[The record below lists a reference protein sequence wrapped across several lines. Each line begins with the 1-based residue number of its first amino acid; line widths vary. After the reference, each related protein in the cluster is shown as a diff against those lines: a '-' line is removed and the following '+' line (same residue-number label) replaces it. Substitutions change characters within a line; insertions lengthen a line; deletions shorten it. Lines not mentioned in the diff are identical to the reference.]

1 LHEPLYFRY
10 SYTLSFPQGEGV
22 LERFFINLT
31 MPQLARAGFDGDVF
45 GLVSRDDASWARER
59 WDNAV
64 GELDQARRVWH
75 QGNMLNRLSDL
86 TDLGEPLGCV
96 VSPNNA

>member
-1 LHEPLYFRY
+1 MRY
-10 SYTLSFPQGEGV
+10 LQT
-22 LERFFINLT
+22 
-31 MPQLARAGFDGDVF
+31 QLARAGFNGDVF
-45 GLVSRDDASWARER
+45 GLVSRDDASWTRER

-86 TDLGEPLGCV
+86 TALGEPFGCV